1 MSEEKKCNQ
10 FPGFMPLNN
19 MMPPMPAFPAPPMS
33 MPPMPSIPFGK
44 EEKKANEV
52 MDDFEA
58 DLMKFWKQVIDMQK
72 SSIKSNRAQCVQF
85 FDQFMGMQ
93 DTFTGSLPDVF
104 PVLPGFP
111 AFPVTP
117 KYLVDELKKFQEMS
131 KDHFMEQTDSYT
143 DFFIKSQEQTRDVV
157 GEIADNAADIR
168 DGVEKEEKAEAKPAK
183 KRAPKTAPK
192 EEAPAKK
199 KAPAKKRAPK
209 TAEPKEEPAQ
219 DNLDSIL

>member
-1 MSEEKKCNQ
+1 
-10 FPGFMPLNN
+10 
-19 MMPPMPAFPAPPMS
+19 
-33 MPPMPSIPFGK
+33 MPSIPFGK